1 MLLTNTERAHFGIIA
16 AVLLIGAALDTSLF
30 ALLVV
35 GGLGYAAATGNC
47 IGRPYVEQLLEKLGI
62 DK

>member
-1 MLLTNTERAHFGIIA
+1 MLTNTERAHFGLIA
-16 AVLLIGAALDTSLF
+16 LVLLLGAALDTSLL

-47 IGRPYVEQLLEKLGI
+47 LGRPYVEQLLEKFGI